1 MCIAYFVLRIGSG
14 RAAWDNENLC
24 HPRSSTLNSPLSIF
38 DPPPLRFP
46 ILSTDARHLALLVG
60 GLLVLATGTGCQ
72 SEDPPSSYVARVGSH
87 YLTQDDLN
95 RMLAGMGPTRDSTA
109 ARQQVIDQWV
119 TRTLLH
125 REAERLNL
133 QSVDSVQQRLERQRR
148 SILVSAL
155 KTRFYKETDRSPSPS
170 EVRTY
175 FERHKEQL
183 SLREPYVRVRYLTT
197 ARRTAAQ
204 TVRQNLRTFSSQ
216 SDSTWRSLV
225 RTHAA
230 DTTRAYRLSQ
240 RFLPVSRLTQQLPFL
255 EEALGQL
262 EEGDTAPVLEANG
275 QYHVFRLD
283 RRLPE
288 GADPKLKWIEPE
300 IRRRLRIR
308 ARKQMYAHEVQRLRS
323 QAQASGAIETP

>member
-1 MCIAYFVLRIGSG
+1 MFFQRTG
-14 RAAWDNENLC
+14 
-24 HPRSSTLNSPLSIF
+24 F
-38 DPPPLRFP
+38 RFG
-46 ILSTDARHLALLVG
+46 IVV
-60 GLLVLATGTGCQ
+60 GLLVLGMSLAGCQ
-72 SEDPPSSYVARVGSH
+72 SEDPPSSHVARVGSH
-87 YLTQDDLN
+87 YLTQDDLD
-95 RMLAGMGPTRDSTA
+95 RMLASMGPTRDSAA

-119 TRTLLH
+119 TRTLLY

-155 KTRFYKETDRSPSPS
+155 KTRLYNETDRTPSPS

-175 FERHKEQL
+175 FERHKKQL

-204 TVRQNLRTFSSQ
+204 TVRQTLRTLPPH
-216 SDSTWRSLV
+216 SDSTWRGLV

-230 DTTRAYRLSQ
+230 DTARTYRLSQ

-255 EEALGQL
+255 EEVLGRL
-262 EEGDTAPVLEANG
+262 EEGDTAPIVNANG
-275 QYHVFRLD
+275 RYHVLRLD

-288 GADPKLKWIEPE
+288 GADPKLEWIEPE